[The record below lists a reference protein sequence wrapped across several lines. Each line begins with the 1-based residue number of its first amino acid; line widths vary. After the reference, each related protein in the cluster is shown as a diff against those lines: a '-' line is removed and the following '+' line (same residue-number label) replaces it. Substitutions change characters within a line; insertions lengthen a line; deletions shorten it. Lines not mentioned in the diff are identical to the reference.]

1 MMNNYSPSCRYTSS
15 NFRKSRCQGF
25 TLIEVLLVIGLTL
38 LVLTLVFSSLYYTGR
53 STARTRAGVVMK
65 GDLMKHFHQIRYQL
79 INLYKPKDGE
89 TLTGV
94 EGTKARKSELY
105 FLTTSLKQRKGV
117 GEVGYK
123 IITDY
128 DGTDYLAYTEF
139 PYPRERRFA
148 LNNSQDKWKP
158 ASRLIQGLTVEYDLN
173 REWKKSWKYDEPPSR
188 IRITFWYRQDENDK
202 TLTPFSFIV
211 VPGIKSTF

>member
-1 MMNNYSPSCRYTSS
+1 M
-15 NFRKSRCQGF
+15 
-25 TLIEVLLVIGLTL
+25 IGLTL
-38 LVLTLVFSSLYYTGR
+38 LVLTIVFTSLFYSGR
-53 STARTRAGVVMK
+53 TTARTRAGIVMK
-65 GDLMKHFHQIRYQL
+65 SDLMMQFHQIRFQL
-79 INLYKPKDGE
+79 LNLYKQKNGE
-89 TLTGV
+89 TLIGV
-94 EGTKARKSELY
+94 EGTRARKGEVY

-148 LNNSQDKWKP
+148 FNNSQDKWKP
-158 ASRLIQGLTVEYDLN
+158 VSRLIQGLTVEYELN
-173 REWKKSWKYDEPPSR
+173 RQWKKSWKYDDAPSR
-188 IRITFWYRQDENDK
+188 IKVTFWYSQDENDK

-211 VPGIKSTF
+211 VPGIKSIF